1 MRAMTDPKRAV
12 KEFWD
17 RAACGEELYLPT
29 LRRQGYE
36 AQARQRYALEPYIL
50 EFAQFESCRGKKVLE
65 VGVGLGA
72 DHQRFAEAGAELY
85 GIDLTERAVDHTRRR
100 LALFGLPACVMV
112 GDAEALPFPDESFD
126 MVYSWGVLHHTPN
139 TPAAVREVFRVLR
152 PGGVARVML
161 YHKWSFVGFMLW
173 TRYALLAGKPSRSLR
188 NVYAQHLESPGT
200 QAFSRSEVRRLFAD
214 FREVR
219 VRTELSEG
227 DLLLAGAGQRH
238 RGPWLALARRIWP
251 RWLLRRVG
259 RPLGLFLLVEA
270 VK

>member
-29 LRRQGYE
+29 LTRQGYE

-126 MVYSWGVLHHTPN
+126 MVYSWGVLHHTP
-139 TPAAVREVFRVLR
+139 AAVREVFRVLR

-173 TRYALLAGKPSRSLR
+173 TRYALLAGKPSRLLR

-219 VRTELSEG
+219 VRSELSEG
-227 DLLLAGAGQRH
+227 DLLTAGAGQRH
-238 RGPWLALARRIWP
+238 RGAWLALARRIWP